1 MDSYDIKRN
10 VGYARFLSILSALFL
25 PLISVFGTTVTVF
38 FNKYIKNFVSLCG
51 LLFLVTTL
59 ALVVNVLF

>member
-1 MDSYDIKRN
+1 MDSYDIKRI
-10 VGYARFLSILSALFL
+10 VRYARFLSVLLTLFL
-25 PLISVFGTTVTVF
+25 PLISVFGTTVAVF